1 MTDEERKKIAAEVA
15 KLIPNEAVLSIIGDA
30 LVRSLQSLT
39 WSTDEIAK
47 IVHAAIIEK
56 AKELL
61 KTQYSEQVASQA
73 QLLAAQMVGE
83 LARMKLQE
91 RR

>member
-1 MTDEERKKIAAEVA
+1 MTDEERKKM
-15 KLIPNEAVLSIIGDA
+15 LSIIGDA

-39 WSTDEIAK
+39 W
-47 IVHAAIIEK
+47 AAWTILAISSVLPSSK
-56 AKELL
+56 RRRKLL

-73 QLLAAQMVGE
+73 QLLAP
-83 LARMKLQE
+83 RMKLQE